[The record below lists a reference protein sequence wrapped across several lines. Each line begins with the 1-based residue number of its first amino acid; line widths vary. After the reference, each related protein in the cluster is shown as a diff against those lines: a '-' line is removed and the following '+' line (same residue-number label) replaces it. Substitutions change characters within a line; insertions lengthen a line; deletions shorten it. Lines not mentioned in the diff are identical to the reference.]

1 MRILLTGATGFIGA
15 HVARAL
21 LARGVEVHGM
31 TLPGAP
37 RDRLAEVASQM
48 ELREGDLSDAAW
60 VRDTVRS
67 IAPEA
72 AIHLAW
78 YAEPRSYLRAVPE
91 NLASLRGGINL
102 LEALAEGGTCRRVV
116 LAGTCLE
123 NLDTPGPT
131 VYAAAK
137 AAQHRLALG
146 FTDRS
151 MTAACAH
158 IHYLYGPWEDER
170 RVVPTVTRSLLHRER
185 IDLTDGMQSR
195 DYLHV
200 ADVADALCRVAE
212 SDLSGPRG
220 HLHRHAGK
228 ASGRLRGDRPG
239 NRRGGAAPD
248 RRPGGV
254 RVDGVAGHGRSGSA
268 ADHGLAAALR
278 PAARDRRNHR
288 LVGHPREDRPVKE
301 MKTPA
306 SPTG

>member
-15 HVARAL
+15 HVARSL
-21 LARGVEVHGM
+21 VARGVEVHGM

-37 RDRLAEVASQM
+37 RDRLADVASKL

-60 VRDTVRS
+60 VRDAVRS

-102 LEALAEGGTCRRVV
+102 LEALAESGTCRRVV
-116 LAGTCLE
+116 LAGTGLE
-123 NLDTPGPT
+123 NFEAGRPT

-146 FTDRS
+146 FADRS
-151 MTAACAH
+151 LTAACAH
-158 IHYLYGPWEDER
+158 VHYLYGPWEDER
-170 RVVPTVTRSLLHRER
+170 RVVPTVIRSLLRGER
-185 IDLTDGMQSR
+185 IDVTEGTQQR

-212 SDLSGPRG
+212 SDL
-220 HLHRHAGK
+220 AGRVDICTG
-228 ASGRLRGDRPG
+228 APVRLRDVFEEIAR
-239 NRRGGAAPD
+239 AT
-248 RRPGGV
+248 
-254 RVDGVAGHGRSGSA
+254 GRAELLRIG
-268 ADHGLAAALR
+268 ALR
-278 PAARDRRNHR
+278 ASESTDWPATGDPAPLLTTGWQPRYDLRHGIGETTAWWAAR
-288 LVGHPREDRPVKE
+288 E
-301 MKTPA
+301 
-306 SPTG
+306 

>member
-37 RDRLAEVASQM
+37 RDRLAEVASQL

-60 VRDTVRS
+60 VRATIRS
-67 IAPEA
+67 IAPSA

-102 LEALAEGGTCRRVV
+102 LEALAEGETCRRVV

-123 NLDTPGPT
+123 NLDIPGPT

-158 IHYLYGPWEDER
+158 IHYLYGPWENER
-170 RVVPTVTRSLLHRER
+170 RVVPTIIRSLLHGEG
-185 IDLTDGMQSR
+185 IDVTEGTQSR

-212 SDLSGPRG
+212 SGLCGRVDICTGTPVRLRDVFEEIARATGRGELLRIGALEEFESTEWPATGDPARLLTTGWQPRYSLRQG
-220 HLHRHAGK
+220 IEETTAWWSARER
-228 ASGRLRGDRPG
+228 SGR
-239 NRRGGAAPD
+239 
-248 RRPGGV
+248 
-254 RVDGVAGHGRSGSA
+254 
-268 ADHGLAAALR
+268 
-278 PAARDRRNHR
+278 
-288 LVGHPREDRPVKE
+288 
-301 MKTPA
+301 
-306 SPTG
+306 

>member
-37 RDRLAEVASQM
+37 RDRLAEVASQL

-60 VRDTVRS
+60 VRATIRS

-170 RVVPTVTRSLLHRER
+170 RVVPTVIRSLLHRER
-185 IDLTDGMQSR
+185 IDLTDGIQSR

-200 ADVADALCRVAE
+200 ADVADALCRVTE
-212 SDLSGPRG
+212 SDL
-220 HLHRHAGK
+220 AGRVDICT
-228 ASGRLRGDRPG
+228 GTPVRLRDVFEEIARAT
-239 NRRGGAAPD
+239 GGAELLRIGALEESESMEWPATGDAAPLLTTGWQPRYD
-248 RRPGGV
+248 
-254 RVDGVAGHGRSGSA
+254 
-268 ADHGLAAALR
+268 LR
-278 PAARDRRNHR
+278 QGIGETTAWWST
-288 LVGHPREDRPVKE
+288 RERIDQ
-301 MKTPA
+301 
-306 SPTG
+306 

>member
-21 LARGVEVHGM
+21 LTRGAEVHGM

-37 RDRLAEVASQM
+37 RDRLAEVASGL
-48 ELREGDLSDAAW
+48 ELREGDLADAAW
-60 VRDTVRS
+60 VRDAVRS

-91 NLASLRGGINL
+91 NLASLRGGVNL

-123 NLDTPGPT
+123 NLDTPRPT

-146 FTDRS
+146 FSDRS
-151 MTAACAH
+151 MAAACAH

-170 RVVPTVTRSLLHRER
+170 RVVPTVTRALLHGER
-185 IDLTDGMQSR
+185 IDVTEGMQRR

-200 ADVADALCRVAE
+200 ADVAEALCRVAE
-212 SDLSGPRG
+212 SDL
-220 HLHRHAGK
+220 AGRVDICTG
-228 ASGRLRGDRPG
+228 APVRLRDVFEEIARAT
-239 NRRGGAAPD
+239 GGAALLRIGAREESESTEWPATGD
-248 RRPGGV
+248 PAPLLTTGWQPRY
-254 RVDGVAGHGRSGSA
+254 
-268 ADHGLAAALR
+268 GLQQGIRETTAWWN
-278 PAARDRRNHR
+278 ARERIDQ
-288 LVGHPREDRPVKE
+288 
-301 MKTPA
+301 
-306 SPTG
+306 

>member
-37 RDRLAEVASQM
+37 RDRLAEVASQL
-48 ELREGDLSDAAW
+48 ELREGDLSDVAW
-60 VRDTVRS
+60 VRATIRS
-67 IAPEA
+67 IAPAA

-102 LEALAEGGTCRRVV
+102 LEALAEGGTCRRVI

-170 RVVPTVTRSLLHRER
+170 RVVPTVIRSLLHRER
-185 IDLTDGMQSR
+185 IDVTEGMQSR

-212 SDLSGPRG
+212 SDLTGRVDICTG
-220 HLHRHAGK
+220 TAV
-228 ASGRLRGDRPG
+228 RLRDVFEEIARAT
-239 NRRGGAAPD
+239 GGAELLRIGALEESESTQWPATGDPAPLLTTGWQPRYD
-248 RRPGGV
+248 
-254 RVDGVAGHGRSGSA
+254 
-268 ADHGLAAALR
+268 LR
-278 PAARDRRNHR
+278 QGIGETTAWWST
-288 LVGHPREDRPVKE
+288 RERIDQ
-301 MKTPA
+301 
-306 SPTG
+306 